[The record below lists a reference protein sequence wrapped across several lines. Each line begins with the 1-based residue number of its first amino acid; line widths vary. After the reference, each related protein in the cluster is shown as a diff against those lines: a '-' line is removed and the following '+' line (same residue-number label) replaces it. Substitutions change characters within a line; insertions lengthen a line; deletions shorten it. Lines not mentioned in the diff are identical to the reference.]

1 MAIET
6 QASSLDPRDALT
18 VSELLAALRFTVSRH
33 PAFSNILVRG
43 EVADLSRPPSGVMY
57 FNLADASSQ
66 ISCVLFRSAVPS
78 VRFELRDG
86 IEVLAEGYVDVFPA
100 KGQLQFIVRSLSPI
114 GRGAYW
120 LSFEQV
126 RDRLAAEGLFDAS
139 RKRPLPRFPQ
149 VIGLVASEAGAAMHD
164 VLAVLGRRYPL
175 AEVLVSPCLVQGA
188 EAPVSIEAALDRIAG
203 VVDVA
208 VVARGGGSLDDLW
221 CFNDERVAR
230 AIARFPAPVV
240 SAIGHE
246 TDVTIAD
253 FVGDVRAPTPSA
265 AAELVSP
272 AREDLR
278 RFLGM
283 AEKRLTSGVRDQI
296 NAMQRQLES
305 LSIPFRPESVVR
317 LVRAQRQRLKSLEWS
332 VEREAR
338 QFLAALQGCLRAAA
352 ARLDA
357 VSPMATI
364 ARGFA
369 IVSRRDGS
377 LVDRIGTIA
386 PGETISILVSDG
398 TIEGSVRTTER
409 RTP

>member
-1 MAIET
+1 MPIEP
-6 QASSLDPRDALT
+6 QASSVDPRDALT
-18 VSELLAALRFTVSRH
+18 VSELLAALRSTVSRH

-57 FNLADASSQ
+57 FNLADASSK

-86 IEVLAEGYVDVFPA
+86 IEVLAEGDVDVFPA
-100 KGQLQFIVRSLSPI
+100 KGQVQFIVRSLSPI

-230 AIARFPAPVV
+230 SIARFPAPVV

-253 FVGDVRAPTPSA
+253 FVADVRAPTPSA

-283 AEKRLTSGVRDQI
+283 AEKRLTSG
-296 NAMQRQLES
+296 
-305 LSIPFRPESVVR
+305 
-317 LVRAQRQRLKSLEWS
+317 
-332 VEREAR
+332 
-338 QFLAALQGCLRAAA
+338 G
-352 ARLDA
+352 
-357 VSPMATI
+357 
-364 ARGFA
+364 RGH
-369 IVSRRDGS
+369 
-377 LVDRIGTIA
+377 
-386 PGETISILVSDG
+386 
-398 TIEGSVRTTER
+398 
-409 RTP
+409 